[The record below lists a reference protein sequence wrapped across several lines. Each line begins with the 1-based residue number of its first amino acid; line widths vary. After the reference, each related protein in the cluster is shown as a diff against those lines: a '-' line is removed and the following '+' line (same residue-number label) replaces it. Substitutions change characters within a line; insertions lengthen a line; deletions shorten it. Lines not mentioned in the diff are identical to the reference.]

1 MSALSRLELT
11 AFRNISDIE
20 LEPAKTLNLIYG
32 ENGSGKTSI
41 LEAIHLLATGK
52 SFRSSLVDPLIKD
65 GEAEAII
72 FAKSVDGSSFGLA
85 KPRNKKHQLKL
96 NGTNQKNWD
105 DVARSLPTQVLD
117 SGSFQFL
124 EGGPKARRRFLD
136 WGVFHVEPGF
146 VAHWRR
152 SRVALAQRNR
162 LLKNPRLDEAQ
173 LQVWDHELC
182 QASQH
187 IDGFR
192 RAYMEAIL
200 PEFAAIYRGL
210 AQDGGQELA
219 ITYKRGWD
227 EESDLA
233 TSLVA
238 NRAQDIK
245 YGASQLGPH
254 RADIEVK
261 LGKRRALEVLSRG
274 QQKLLICALKIAQS
288 KLLAESVGR
297 QCLYLLDDLP
307 AELDSEN
314 RKRVLTQLG
323 ALQAQLFV
331 TSVDRNALNL
341 EEFEASEIATF
352 HVERGTIRD

>member
-11 AFRNISDIE
+11 AFRNIEHIE
-20 LEPAKTLNLIYG
+20 LDPAQSLNLIHG

-65 GEAEAII
+65 GEHEAII
-72 FAKSVDGSSFGLA
+72 FAKTNDGSSFGLS

-96 NGTNQKNWD
+96 NGSNQKNWD

-136 WGVFHVEPGF
+136 WGVFHVEPLF
-146 VAHWRR
+146 VANWRR
-152 SRVALAQRNR
+152 SRVAIAQRNR
-162 LLKNPRLDEAQ
+162 LLKGASLDEAQ

-182 QASQH
+182 QAARE
-187 IDGFR
+187 IDQFR
-192 RAYMEAIL
+192 REYMDAIL
-200 PEFAAIYRGL
+200 PEFEEVYANL
-210 AQDGGQELA
+210 NKQNSQDLSIA
-219 ITYKRGWD
+219 YKRGWD
-227 EESDLA
+227 DDTELDQAL
-233 TSLVA
+233 LA
-238 NRAQDIK
+238 NRSQDIK

-254 RADIEVK
+254 RADIEVRA
-261 LGKRRALEVLSRG
+261 GKRKALEVLSRG
-274 QQKLLICALKIAQS
+274 QQKLLICALKLAQGR
-288 KLLAESVGR
+288 LLSTAVGR
-297 QCLYLLDDLP
+297 QCIYLVDDLP

-323 ALQAQLFV
+323 ASKAQLFV
-331 TSVDRNALNL
+331 TSVEREALNL
-341 EEFEASEIATF
+341 DSFEGSEVATF
-352 HVERGTIRD
+352 HVERGIIRG